1 MIPPNR
7 ASKALYMNNLGK
19 RPKFIL
25 CKRIKTVGLLA
36 YSGRV
41 MDFSE
46 SEEQQMI
53 RELVRDFAETV
64 LMPTVEHRDS
74 SQTPPS
80 EEWEQFL
87 DYGLQGVTIPEEYG
101 GSLVSDIS
109 KAIIV
114 EELSRVDP
122 SFGVMFCVHVGL
134 CSETIALHGNEE
146 QKSKYLTRLAAGE
159 VGAYSLSEAGAG
171 TDAAAMICKA
181 KLSDDGKHYILNGE
195 KMWVTNGVQ
204 AKIIVLFAKDVDHP
218 DYGVKKHGGTTAFI
232 IESSFDGF
240 SVGKK
245 EDKLGIRSS
254 DTCTL
259 ILNDCK
265 VPVENVLKGVGKG
278 FPIAMNA
285 LDNSRIGIAAQAL
298 GIAQGAYES
307 ALNYSHEREAFG
319 KPIAHHQMIMSYLA
333 DMATRI
339 EASRQ
344 LVYRASWAKQ
354 NHYENNGPRHT
365 QEASMAKL
373 YAGDTA
379 MWVSER
385 AIQVL
390 GGYGYTKEF
399 PVERF
404 FRDAKITQIYEG
416 TQEVQRIV
424 ISRTLK

>member
-1 MIPPNR
+1 
-7 ASKALYMNNLGK
+7 MNFAEN
-19 RPKFIL
+19 
-25 CKRIKTVGLLA
+25 
-36 YSGRV
+36 
-41 MDFSE
+41 D
-46 SEEQQMI
+46 EQQMI
-53 RELVRDFAETV
+53 RELVRDFAETT
-64 LMPTVEHRDS
+64 LSPTAEHRD
-74 SQTPPS
+74 QNQIPPS
-80 EEWEQFL
+80 EEWEAFIE
-87 DYGLQGVTIPEEYG
+87 YGLQGVTIPEEYG
-101 GSLVSDIS
+101 GSPVDDIS
-109 KAIIV
+109 ESIIV

-134 CSETIALHGNEE
+134 CAKTISIHGNEQ
-146 QKSKYLTRLAAGE
+146 QKQKYLTRLAAGE

-181 KLSDDGKHYILNGE
+181 KLSDDGKHFILNGE
-195 KMWVTNGVQ
+195 KMWVTNGAQ
-204 AKIIVLFAKDVDHP
+204 AKILVLFAKDVDHP

-232 IESSFDGF
+232 VEPSFDGF
-240 SVGKK
+240 KVGKK

-259 ILNDCK
+259 ILENCK

-298 GIAQGAYES
+298 GIAQGSYEA
-307 ALNYSHEREAFG
+307 ALKYSHEREAFG
-319 KPIAHHQMIMSYLA
+319 KPIAYHQMIMSYLS

-339 EASRQ
+339 DAARL
-344 LVYRASWAKQ
+344 LVYKASWAKQ
-354 NHYENNGPRHT
+354 QHYEHDGPRHT
-365 QEASMAKL
+365 KEASMAKL

-424 ISRTLK
+424 IARSLV

>member
-1 MIPPNR
+1 MATN
-7 ASKALYMNNLGK
+7 GG
-19 RPKFIL
+19 
-25 CKRIKTVGLLA
+25 TVNFQET
-36 YSGRV
+36 
-41 MDFSE
+41 D
-46 SEEQQMI
+46 EQQMI

-64 LMPTVEHRDS
+64 LAPTVEHRD
-74 SQTPPS
+74 QNQIPPS
-80 EEWEQFL
+80 EEWEAFI
-87 DYGLQGVTIPEEYG
+87 DFGLQSITIPDEYG
-101 GSLVSDIS
+101 GSPVDDVSE
-109 KAIIV
+109 AIII
-114 EELSRVDP
+114 EELARVDP
-122 SFGVMFCVHVGL
+122 SFAVMYCVHVGL
-134 CSETIALHGNEE
+134 CSMTIALHGNDA
-146 QKSKYLTRLAAGE
+146 QKKMYLPRLAAGE
-159 VGAYSLSEAGAG
+159 VGAYSLSESGAG
-171 TDAAAMICKA
+171 TDAAAMVCKA
-181 KLSDDGKHYILNGE
+181 KLSEDGTHYLLTGE

-232 IESSFDGF
+232 VDSDFEGF

-259 ILNDCK
+259 VLNECK
-265 VPVENVLKGVGKG
+265 VPVENVLKGVGAG

-307 ALNYSHEREAFG
+307 ALKYAHEREAFG
-319 KPIAHHQMIMSYLA
+319 KPIAHHQMIMAYLA
-333 DMATRI
+333 DMATQIDAAR
-339 EASRQ
+339 
-344 LVYRASWAKQ
+344 LMVYKAAWTKEQ
-354 NHYENNGPRHT
+354 HYHSDGPRHSK
-365 QEASMAKL
+365 EASMAKL
-373 YAGDTA
+373 FAGDTA

-424 ISRTLK
+424 ISRALN

>member
-1 MIPPNR
+1 
-7 ASKALYMNNLGK
+7 
-19 RPKFIL
+19 
-25 CKRIKTVGLLA
+25 
-36 YSGRV
+36 

-53 RELVRDFAETV
+53 RELVRDFAENV
-64 LMPTVEHRDS
+64 LAPSAEHRD
-74 SQTPPS
+74 QNQIPPS
-80 EEWEQFL
+80 EEWKQFL
-87 DYGLQGVTIPEEYG
+87 DFGLQGVTIPEEYG
-101 GSLVSDIS
+101 GSPVDDIS
-109 KAIIV
+109 ESIIV

-134 CSETIALHGNEE
+134 CAKTIALHGNDD
-146 QKSKYLTRLAAGE
+146 QKQKYLTRLAAGE

-181 KLSDDGKHYILNGE
+181 KLSDDGKHFILNGE
-195 KMWVTNGVQ
+195 KMWVTNGAQ
-204 AKIIVLFAKDVDHP
+204 AQIIVLFAKDVDHP

-232 IESSFDGF
+232 VESEFEGF

-259 ILNDCK
+259 VLNNCK

-298 GIAQGAYES
+298 GIAQGAYEA
-307 ALNYSHEREAFG
+307 ALNYSHQREAFG
-319 KPIAHHQMIMSYLA
+319 KPIAHHQMIMAYLA
-333 DMATRI
+333 DMATKIDAARL
-339 EASRQ
+339 
-344 LVYRASWAKQ
+344 LVYKASFAKQ
-354 NHYENNGPRHT
+354 EHYENNGPRHT
-365 QEASMAKL
+365 KEASMAKL

-379 MWVSER
+379 MWVTER

-424 ISRTLK
+424 ISRSLN

>member
-1 MIPPNR
+1 
-7 ASKALYMNNLGK
+7 
-19 RPKFIL
+19 
-25 CKRIKTVGLLA
+25 
-36 YSGRV
+36 
-41 MDFSE
+41 MDFAE
-46 SEEQQMI
+46 TDEQQMI
-53 RELVRDFAETV
+53 RELVRDFAESV
-64 LMPTVEHRDS
+64 LAPTIEHRDEN
-74 SQTPPS
+74 QIAPS
-80 EEWEQFL
+80 AEWLEFIE
-87 DYGLQGVTIPEEYG
+87 YGLQGVTVPEKYG
-101 GSLVSDIS
+101 GSPVDDLSES
-109 KAIIV
+109 IIV
-114 EELSRVDP
+114 EELARVDP
-122 SFGVMFCVHVGL
+122 SFAVMYCVHVGL
-134 CSETIALHGNEE
+134 CAKTIALHGNESQKE
-146 QKSKYLTRLAAGE
+146 QYLTRLAAGD

-181 KLSDDGKHYILNGE
+181 KLSDDGKHYLLNGE

-204 AKIIVLFAKDVDHP
+204 AKILVLFAKDVDHP
-218 DYGVKKHGGTTAFI
+218 DYGVKKHGGSTAFI
-232 IESSFDGF
+232 VDSSFEGF

-245 EDKLGIRSS
+245 ENKLGIRSS

-259 ILNDCK
+259 ILQDCK

-298 GIAQGAYES
+298 GIAQGAYEA
-307 ALNYSHEREAFG
+307 ALKYAHEREAFG
-319 KPIAHHQMIMSYLA
+319 KPIAHHQMIMAYLA

-339 EASRQ
+339 DAARL
-344 LVYRASWAKQ
+344 LVYRASWVKQ
-354 NHYENNGPRHT
+354 QHYEHDGPRHSK
-365 QEASMAKL
+365 EASMAKL

-424 ISRTLK
+424 IARALK

>member
-1 MIPPNR
+1 
-7 ASKALYMNNLGK
+7 MNFAEN
-19 RPKFIL
+19 
-25 CKRIKTVGLLA
+25 
-36 YSGRV
+36 
-41 MDFSE
+41 D
-46 SEEQQMI
+46 EQQMI
-53 RELVRDFAETV
+53 RELVRDFAETT
-64 LMPTVEHRDS
+64 LSPTAEHRD
-74 SQTPPS
+74 QNQIPPS
-80 EEWEQFL
+80 EEWEAFIE
-87 DYGLQGVTIPEEYG
+87 YGLQGVTIPEEYG
-101 GSLVSDIS
+101 GSPVDDIS
-109 KAIIV
+109 ESIIV

-134 CSETIALHGNEE
+134 CAKTISIHANEQ
-146 QKSKYLTRLAAGE
+146 QKQKYLTRLAAGE

-181 KLSDDGKHYILNGE
+181 KLSDDGKHFILNGE
-195 KMWVTNGVQ
+195 KMWVTNGAQ
-204 AKIIVLFAKDVDHP
+204 AKILVLFAKDVDHP

-232 IESSFDGF
+232 VESSFEGF
-240 SVGKK
+240 KVGKK

-259 ILNDCK
+259 ILENCK

-298 GIAQGAYES
+298 GIAQGSYEA
-307 ALNYSHEREAFG
+307 ALKYSHEREAFG
-319 KPIAHHQMIMSYLA
+319 KPIAYHQMIMSYLS

-339 EASRQ
+339 DAARL
-344 LVYRASWAKQ
+344 LVYKASWAKQ
-354 NHYENNGPRHT
+354 QHYEHDGPRHT
-365 QEASMAKL
+365 KEASMAKL

-424 ISRTLK
+424 IARSLV